1 MSVRKFRDKD
11 EKELID
17 EKAIIEQL
25 FKPGLSINGIESGY
39 YGKGGM
45 TIIPHEAH
53 ANMDIRLPPFQE
65 IEYVKKC
72 YSKYIAQK
80 FPMIKLEL
88 GAGYTPAKMSPSHSL
103 IQTTTKIYEEC
114 NKEPIYYPLLA
125 GSAPFS
131 MFQSILNLPF
141 VFGGLGHGG
150 RAHSPLE
157 YAVLESNI
165 PNVGGIKDFELFIA
179 KLFTRFSHDL
189 K

>member
-1 MSVRKFRDKD
+1 MNVHKFREKD
-11 EKELID
+11 EQELIG

-39 YGKGGM
+39 YGEGGM

-53 ANMDIRLPPFQE
+53 ANLDIRLPPFQE
-65 IEYVKKC
+65 VEYVKRC
-72 YSKYIAQK
+72 YREYIKEK
-80 FPMIKLEL
+80 FPMIELNL
-88 GAGYTPAKMSPSHSL
+88 GAGYGPAKMSPSHPL
-103 IQTTTKIYEEC
+103 IQTTAKIYEEC
-114 NKEPIYYPLLA
+114 DKKPLYYPLLA

-157 YAVLESNI
+157 YAVLESDN

-179 KLFTRFSHDL
+179 KLFTRFSY
-189 K
+189 